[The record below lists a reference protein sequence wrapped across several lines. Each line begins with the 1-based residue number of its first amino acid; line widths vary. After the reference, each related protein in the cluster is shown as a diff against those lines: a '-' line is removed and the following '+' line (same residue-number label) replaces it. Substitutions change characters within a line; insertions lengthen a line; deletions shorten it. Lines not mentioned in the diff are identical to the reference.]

1 MKRNGILNSQLMQQI
16 AALGHT
22 DTFLIGDAGMP
33 IPAGV
38 PVIDLAL
45 TLGVPTFEQVLRAV
59 CAETVIEAA
68 VIATEA
74 AQINPTIHALIQSVV
89 AAPIRSMAH
98 IDLKKE
104 ARTCKFAIRT
114 GESTPYAN
122 IILQAG
128 VSFAV

>member
-1 MKRNGILNSQLMQQI
+1 
-16 AALGHT
+16 
-22 DTFLIGDAGMP
+22 MP
-33 IPAGV
+33 VPAGV
-38 PVIDLAL
+38 PIIDLVL

-59 CAETVIEAA
+59 CAETVVEAA

-74 AQINPTIHALIQSVV
+74 DEFNPVVLALIHQLVQV
-89 AAPIRSMAH
+89 PIQAIPH
-98 IDLKKE
+98 TELKL
-104 ARTCKFAIRT
+104 ASRNCKFAIRT